1 MMNDSR
7 KIILGIESSCDET
20 AVAVYIPGEPACFH
34 ERVARQYETH
44 APFGGVVPELASRRH
59 LEMVAA
65 LVSDVCID
73 AGIQLQDIDII
84 AATAGPGLAG
94 ALIVGLS
101 YGKALAYSLGKPFR
115 AVNHIEAHM
124 YAACAETEV
133 PYPFLSLVVSGG
145 HTILTDIT
153 GETEYTVIGRT
164 RDDAA
169 GEAFDKGAKILGL
182 GFPGGLAVQQ
192 QAEKGN
198 PCAYRFP
205 RAMLS
210 DGSHDFSFSGVKTAL
225 LYFCKDNPEASL
237 PDVAASYQEAIVDV
251 LVTKTINAALARN
264 RDTIVIGGGVSA
276 NARLRA
282 CMTETAEKHGIRV
295 ILPSFPLCTDNARM
309 IAYRG
314 YSVYQTRGSDT
325 LETDIFTSFNPEREV
340 PSYETQ

>member
-1 MMNDSR
+1 MSDID
-7 KIILGIESSCDET
+7 KKILGIESSCDET
-20 AVAVYIPGEPACFH
+20 AVAVYIPGKSPCFF

-59 LEMVAA
+59 LEMVAG
-65 LVSDVCID
+65 LVADACAD
-73 AGIQLQDIDII
+73 AGIELSEIDLV

-101 YGKALAYSLGKPFR
+101 YGKALAYSLGKPFS

-124 YAACAETEV
+124 YAACAETDV
-133 PYPFLSLVVSGG
+133 SYPFLSLVVSGG

-153 GETEYTVIGRT
+153 GISEYSVIGRT

-182 GFPGGLAVQQ
+182 GFPGGVAVQKL
-192 QAEKGN
+192 AEKGN
-198 PCAYRFP
+198 PSAYRFP

-210 DGSHDFSFSGVKTAL
+210 DGSHDFSFSGVKTSL
-225 LYFCKDNPEASL
+225 LYFCNEHPEAPL
-237 PDVAASYQEAIVDV
+237 EDVAASYQEAIVDV
-251 LVTKTINAALARN
+251 LVTKTVKAALGRN

-276 NARLRA
+276 NARLRSKMLESA
-282 CMTETAEKHGIRV
+282 NENGIQV

-314 YSVYQTRGSDT
+314 YSVYQTRGRDT

>member
-1 MMNDSR
+1 
-7 KIILGIESSCDET
+7 
-20 AVAVYIPGEPACFH
+20 
-34 ERVARQYETH
+34 
-44 APFGGVVPELASRRH
+44 
-59 LEMVAA
+59 MVAA
-65 LVSDVCID
+65 LVSDVCTD
-73 AGIQLQDIDII
+73 AEVDLRDIDVI

-101 YGKALAYSLGKPFR
+101 YGKALAYALGKPFA

-124 YAACAETEV
+124 YAACAEADI

-145 HTILTDIT
+145 HTLLADIT
-153 GETEYTVIGRT
+153 GDTEYSVIGRT

-192 QAEKGN
+192 QAQTGN
-198 PCAYRFP
+198 PAAYRFP

-225 LYFCKDNPEASL
+225 LYFCNENPEAPL
-237 PDVAASYQEAIVDV
+237 ADVAASYQEAIVDV
-251 LVTKTINAALARN
+251 LVKKTIKAALERN
-264 RDTIVIGGGVSA
+264 RQTIVIGGGVSA

-282 CMTETAEKHGIRV
+282 HMTESAEKNGIRV
-295 ILPSFPLCTDNARM
+295 VLPSFPLCTDNARM

-314 YSVYQTRGSDT
+314 YTVYQQRGSDT
-325 LETDIFTSFNPEREV
+325 LETDIFTSFNPVKELHL
-340 PSYETQ
+340 YETQ